1 MGSQERGFC
10 NLFVQCNENGR
21 EGVSFFSFSL
31 KESKRGKRYQVDISV
46 IYVLFFCSFFLILF
60 FFRASLD
67 FCSHDISA
75 RCVFHLSPGY
85 NCDDVTVIN
94 PFTKFI
100 AVFVYFMLFFKRL
113 YMRRLHMDL
122 EIFFFQ
128 SLLNRILM

>member
-1 MGSQERGFC
+1 MF
-10 NLFVQCNENGR
+10 
-21 EGVSFFSFSL
+21 
-31 KESKRGKRYQVDISV
+31 
-46 IYVLFFCSFFLILF
+46 FFLILFF

-122 EIFFFQ
+122 EIFFF
-128 SLLNRILM
+128 SVSPESHSYVKVIILFAIRERRKLCGYIHFFFSRFCVAGDMHRFFGAPGSQLCY